1 MDANLL
7 CGRLVRLTAQ
17 EPQEEAEAIAG
28 WNADTAWWRLLASEP
43 CNLFSGKKI
52 AEWIQKSQEK
62 DPPSSYSFCIR
73 TLDDNRLIGFIGLDG
88 DIFPHGE
95 AFVGI
100 GIGEREFWSK
110 GYGTDAINVIL
121 RFGFEELNLRRVALD
136 TFEYNPRAI
145 RSYEKAGFVHE
156 GRVRG
161 YLYREGQRWDLIFMG
176 LLRQEWLARET
187 G

>member
-100 GIGEREFWSK
+100 GIGEREFWCK

>member
-1 MDANLL
+1 MDVNSL
-7 CGRLVRLTAQ
+7 CGKLVRLTAQ

>member
-1 MDANLL
+1 MDVNSL
-7 CGRLVRLTAQ
+7 CGTLVRLTAQ

-28 WNADTAWWRLLASEP
+28 WNTDSVWWRLLASDP
-43 CNLFSGKKI
+43 CNLFSSKKI
-52 AEWIQKSQEK
+52 VEWIEKGQEK

-73 TLDDNRLIGFIGLDG
+73 TLNDNRLIGFIGLDG
-88 DIFPHGE
+88 ELFPHGE

-110 GYGTDAINVIL
+110 GYGTDAMKVIL

-145 RSYEKAGFVHE
+145 RSYEKAGFAHE
-156 GRVRG
+156 GRVRKC
-161 YLYREGQRWDLIFMG
+161 LYREGRRWDLIFMG
-176 LLRQEWLARET
+176 ILREEWMVGEP